1 MVGIIRSVLELKLKL
16 THVECKRIMMQVVV
30 VEIDVDGPLNSKST
44 VFFELVLHI
53 QVGLAIL

>member
-1 MVGIIRSVLELKLKL
+1 MVGIIRSVLKLKLKL

-30 VEIDVDGPLNSKST
+30 VEIDVDRPLNSKST

>member
-1 MVGIIRSVLELKLKL
+1 MVGIIRSVLKLKLKF

-30 VEIDVDGPLNSKST
+30 VEIDVDRPLNSKST

>member
-1 MVGIIRSVLELKLKL
+1 
-16 THVECKRIMMQVVV
+16 MMQVVV
-30 VEIDVDGPLNSKST
+30 VEIDVDRPLNSKST